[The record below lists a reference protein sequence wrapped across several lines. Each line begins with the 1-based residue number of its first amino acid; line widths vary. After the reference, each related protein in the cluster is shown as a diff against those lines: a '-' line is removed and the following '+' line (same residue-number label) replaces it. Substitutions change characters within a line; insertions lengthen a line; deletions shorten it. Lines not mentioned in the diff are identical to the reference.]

1 MRLILL
7 TTLLLGAAAVAQDN
21 LADKIVNDPGAPN
34 VNGAKAKLFD
44 DPAVQ
49 GGKAV
54 RVIVARKGK
63 NDWDSNVESAID
75 KPVKAGDRLILAFQ
89 AKLESVDGGGATATL
104 PYNAIQMSAAPYST
118 VISRSVSAGP
128 NWEFHKIEGKADRNY
143 GAGEL
148 KATIQLGNA
157 KQTVDFGPIAVF
169 DLGQ

>member
-7 TTLLLGAAAVAQDN
+7 TTLLLGSAALAQDN

-63 NDWDSNVESAID
+63 NDWDSNVESAIN
-75 KPVKAGDRLILAFQ
+75 KPVKAGDRLVLAFQ
-89 AKLESVDGGGATATL
+89 VKLESIDGGGATATL
-104 PYNAIQMSAAPYST
+104 PYNALQMSGTPYST
-118 VISRSVSAGP
+118 VISGSVTAGS
-128 NWEFHKIEGKADRNY
+128 NWEFHKMEGKADRNY
-143 GAGEL
+143 GPGEL
-148 KATIQLGNA
+148 KATMQLGNA